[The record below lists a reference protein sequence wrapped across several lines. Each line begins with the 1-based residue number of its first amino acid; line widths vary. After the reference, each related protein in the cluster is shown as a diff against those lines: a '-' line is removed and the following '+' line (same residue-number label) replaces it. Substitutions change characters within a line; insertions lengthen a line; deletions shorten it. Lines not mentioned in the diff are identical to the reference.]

1 MFGNFHFLTPGWLLL
16 FPCFLLLASILYR
29 RQLNRSH
36 WGEVCDPEL
45 LPFLEQK
52 NNEQRRSI
60 WLPIALLIAGLLLS
74 IAAAQPVWKQQPQP
88 VFKQGDAVVIALD
101 LSASMNATDI
111 KPSRIQR
118 AHFKIKDLLA
128 RLPDTQIALLV
139 YAAGSFSVTPLTED
153 ADTILAQLSAMTPD
167 IMPLQGSRADRALVR
182 ADRLLM
188 QAGITQGNIL
198 FVSDEISPAQIAKD
212 ATRLRIAGRQ
222 LSILAIGTEEG
233 APIPTNAGLIKD
245 SQGQVVIATTEMG
258 LMQEAANLGGG
269 YAALITAD
277 DSDIDYLVSRFQ
289 ENEVTPAVLDEKVQ
303 RWIAEGPLFILAALP
318 FLLVIFRRGFVT
330 LLIPMIF
337 MLGVAKSN
345 DAEAGI
351 WDDLWKTS
359 DQQARELYEQG
370 DITQAAEKF
379 SDPRWKQRSH
389 YENGDYEQALSA
401 IETPESAADWYN
413 RGNVLTRQG
422 ALEKAL
428 EAYDKALSRQPDFE
442 DAKFNRDLVQE
453 TLDQQQSEKD
463 QEGKGSDQKGDKQKG
478 SDQDKSKNSEQQNS
492 QHSDAQE
499 NGSEGQDAQNSNS
512 QSSNSQENSSQEEQS
527 GKDGSNDQN
536 SPSEDSKSKG
546 ESSLDS
552 SKDDTKRTQSN
563 SSSQDMQNES
573 QKSSNR
579 EQDKQMAEALK
590 QQLNQQLDKK
600 ADADPSKPTLARS
613 DGEEHQP
620 LDEEAEARQQM
631 LNRIEDDPAGL
642 WRRKFHY
649 QYRQQLQGQGQN
661 TEEKAW

>member
-1 MFGNFHFLTPGWLLL
+1 MFENFHFLTPWWLLL
-16 FPCFLLLASILYR
+16 FPCFLLLATVLYK

-52 NNEQRRSI
+52 SNEQRRSI
-60 WLPIALLIAGLLLS
+60 WLPIALVIAGLLLS
-74 IAAAQPVWKQQPQP
+74 IAAAQPVWKQLPQP

-101 LSASMNATDI
+101 LSASMNATDV

-128 RLPDTQIALLV
+128 RLPDTQVALLV

-153 ADTILAQLSAMTPD
+153 ADTILAQLSAMTPE

-182 ADRLLM
+182 ADRLLT
-188 QAGITQGNIL
+188 QAGITKGNIL

-245 SQGQVVIATTEMG
+245 SQGQVVIAKTEMD

-277 DSDIDYLVSRFQ
+277 DRDIDYLVSRFQ
-289 ENEVTPAVLDEKVQ
+289 EKEAAPAVLDEKVQ
-303 RWIAEGPLFILAALP
+303 RWIAEGPLFILVALP
-318 FLLVIFRRGFVT
+318 FLLVIFRRGFLT
-330 LLIPMIF
+330 LFIPMIF
-337 MLGVAKSN
+337 MLGVTKPN

-370 DITQAAEKF
+370 AISEAAEKF

-401 IETPESAADWYN
+401 IETPDSAADWYN
-413 RGNVLTRQG
+413 QGNVLTRHG
-422 ALEKAL
+422 ELEKAL
-428 EAYDKALSRQPDFE
+428 EAYDKALAQQPEFE
-442 DAKFNRDLVQE
+442 DAKYNRDLVQE
-453 TLDQQQSEKD
+453 MLDQQQSQQD
-463 QEGKGSDQKGDKQKG
+463 QEGDGSG
-478 SDQDKSKNSEQQNS
+478 QDKSKSSDDKSAEEKDDQEQGSEQN
-492 QHSDAQE
+492 D
-499 NGSEGQDAQNSNS
+499 
-512 QSSNSQENSSQEEQS
+512 SQENDPGESDSKSNNSQQKQS
-527 GKDGSNDQN
+527 NKEGSNDQN
-536 SPSEDSKSKG
+536 SSSENSQPQG

-552 SKDDTKRTQSN
+552 SKDDTKRTKSNN
-563 SSSQDMQNES
+563 SSKDMQDHPQTPS
-573 QKSSNR
+573 DH
-579 EQDKQMAEALK
+579 EQEKQMADALK
-590 QQLNQQLDKK
+590 QQLDKQIDTQAK
-600 ADADPSKPTLARS
+600 AAPSHSAMVQS
-613 DGEEHQP
+613 DGKEHQP

-661 TEEKAW
+661 AEEKTW

>member
-16 FPCFLLLASILYR
+16 FPCFLLLASVLYK

-36 WGEVCDPEL
+36 WGEVCDREL

-52 NNEQRRSI
+52 SNEQRRPI

-167 IMPLQGSRADRALVR
+167 IMPLQGSRADRALIR
-182 ADRLLM
+182 ADRLLT

-212 ATRLRIAGRQ
+212 ATRLRVAGRQ

-245 SQGQVVIATTEMG
+245 SQGQVVIARTEMD

-289 ENEVTPAVLDEKVQ
+289 ENEVAPAVLDEKVQ
-303 RWIAEGPLFILAALP
+303 RWIAEGPLFILVALP
-318 FLLVIFRRGFVT
+318 FLLVIFRRGFLT

-337 MLGVAKSN
+337 MLGVAKPN

-379 SDPRWKQRSH
+379 SDPRWQQVSH
-389 YENGDYEQALSA
+389 YEGGDYEQALSA
-401 IETPESAADWYN
+401 LETPESAADWYN
-413 RGNVLTRQG
+413 QGNVLTRQG
-422 ALEKAL
+422 ELEKAL
-428 EAYDKALSRQPDFE
+428 EAYDKALARQPEFE

-453 TLDQQQSEKD
+453 TLDQQQS
-463 QEGKGSDQKGDKQKG
+463 QQNQQGGGSDQKG
-478 SDQDKSKNSEQQNS
+478 SDQGNSEQQDS
-492 QHSDAQE
+492 QQNDSQE
-499 NGSEGQDAQNSNS
+499 NDSDGKDS
-512 QSSNSQENSSQEEQS
+512 QSSNSQENSSQEKQS
-527 GKDGSNDQN
+527 GKDGANDQS
-536 SPSEDSKSKG
+536 SPSEDSQSQG

-563 SSSQDMQNES
+563 SSLQDMQDES
-573 QKSSNR
+573 QESANP
-579 EQDKQMAEALK
+579 EQDKQMADALK
-590 QQLNQQLDKK
+590 QQLDKQLDKK
-600 ADADPSKPTLARS
+600 TEEDSAQPAMAHSDSK
-613 DGEEHQP
+613 GHQP

-649 QYRQQLQGQGQN
+649 QYRQQLQDQGQN

>member
-1 MFGNFHFLTPGWLLL
+1 MFENFHFLTPWWLLL
-16 FPCFLLLASILYR
+16 FPCFLLLAGILVK

-52 NNEQRRSI
+52 NNEQRRPI
-60 WLPIALLIAGLLLS
+60 LLPIVLLIAGLLLS
-74 IAAAQPVWKQQPQP
+74 IAAAQPVWKQLPQP

-101 LSASMNATDI
+101 LSASMNATDV

-128 RLPDTQIALLV
+128 RLPDTQVALLV

-182 ADRLLM
+182 ADRLLT

-212 ATRLRIAGRQ
+212 ATHLKAAGRQ
-222 LSILAIGTEEG
+222 LSILAVGTKEG
-233 APIPTNAGLIKD
+233 APIPTTSGLLKD
-245 SQGQVVIATTEMG
+245 SQGQVVVATTDMG

-269 YAALITAD
+269 YAARITAD
-277 DSDIDYLVSRFQ
+277 DSDIEYLVSRFQ
-289 ENEVTPAVLDEKVQ
+289 ENEVSPAVLDEKVQ
-303 RWIAEGPLFILAALP
+303 RWIAEGPLFVLFALP
-318 FLLVIFRRGFVT
+318 FLLVIFRRGLLT
-330 LLIPMIF
+330 LLVPVIF
-337 MLGVAKSN
+337 MVGLAKPN
-345 DAEAGI
+345 EAEAGV

-370 DITQAAEKF
+370 DKTGAAETF
-379 SDPRWKQRSH
+379 SDSRWKQVSH

-401 IETPESAADWYN
+401 VETPESAADWYN
-413 RGNVLTRQG
+413 QANVLARQG
-422 ALEKAL
+422 QLDKALDAYEKAL
-428 EAYDKALSRQPDFE
+428 TQQPEFD
-442 DAKFNRDLVQE
+442 DAKYNRDLVQE
-453 TLDQQQSEKD
+453 MLDQQQSQQN
-463 QEGKGSDQKGDKQKG
+463 QEGDGSDGKDDKQKG
-478 SDQDKSKNSEQQNS
+478 SDKDKSNSSNDKSAQEKDSEEQGSEQN
-492 QHSDAQE
+492 E
-499 NGSEGQDAQNSNS
+499 SEGKGSQNNDS
-512 QSSNSQENSSQEEQS
+512 QNKES
-527 GKDGSNDQN
+527 GNEGSND
-536 SPSEDSKSKG
+536 SESKNETGQSQG
-546 ESSLDS
+546 ASSLDS

-563 SSSQDMQNES
+563 SSAEDMKDEPEDP
-573 QKSSNR
+573 SNL
-579 EQDKQMAEALK
+579 EQDKQMAESLK
-590 QQLNQQLDKK
+590 QQLNKQLDKNAEEK
-600 ADADPSKPTLARS
+600 PSTPAMARS

-620 LDEEAEARQQM
+620 IDEKAEARQQM

-649 QYRQQLQGQGQN
+649 QYRQQLQGQGKS
-661 TEEKAW
+661 TEEKTW

>member
-1 MFGNFHFLTPGWLLL
+1 MLGNFHFLTPGWLLL
-16 FPCFLLLASILYR
+16 FPCFLLLASFLYK

-52 NNEQRRSI
+52 SNEQRRSI
-60 WLPIALLIAGLLLS
+60 WLPISLLIAGLLLS

-182 ADRLLM
+182 ADRLLT
-188 QAGITQGNIL
+188 QAGITKGNIL

-212 ATRLRIAGRQ
+212 ATRLRSAGRQ

-245 SQGQVVIATTEMG
+245 SQGQVAIAKTEMD

-277 DSDIDYLVSRFQ
+277 DSDIEYLVSRFQ
-289 ENEVTPAVLDEKVQ
+289 ENEVAPAVLDEKVQ
-303 RWIAEGPLFILAALP
+303 RWIAEGPLFILIALP
-318 FLLVIFRRGFVT
+318 FILVIFRRGFLT
-330 LLIPMIF
+330 LLVPMIF
-337 MLGVAKSN
+337 MLGAAKPN

-351 WDDLWKTS
+351 WLDLWKTS

-370 DITQAAEKF
+370 DIPQAAEKF

-389 YENGDYEQALSA
+389 YETGDYEQALSA

-413 RGNVLTRQG
+413 QGNVLTRQG
-422 ALEKAL
+422 ELEKAL
-428 EAYDKALSRQPDFE
+428 EAYDKALARQPEFE
-442 DAKFNRDLVQE
+442 DAKYNRDLVQE

-463 QEGKGSDQKGDKQKG
+463 QEGDSSDQKGENQEG
-478 SDQDKSKNSEQQNS
+478 SDQDMSKNSEQQNS
-492 QHSDAQE
+492 EQNDSD
-499 NGSEGQDAQNSNS
+499 SKDS
-512 QSSNSQENSSQEEQS
+512 QSSNSQESSSQDEQS
-527 GKDGSNDQN
+527 GKEGSNDQN
-536 SPSEDSKSKG
+536 SPSEDSQSQG
-546 ESSLDS
+546 DSSLDA
-552 SKDDTKRTQSN
+552 SKNDTKRTQSN
-563 SSSQDMQNES
+563 SSSQDMQDES
-573 QKSSNR
+573 QAPSNP
-579 EQDKQMAEALK
+579 EQDKQMADALK
-590 QQLNQQLDKK
+590 QQLDKQLDKK
-600 ADADPSKPTLARS
+600 TEEDSAQPAMAHSDSK
-613 DGEEHQP
+613 EHQP
-620 LDEEAEARQQM
+620 LDEEVEARQQM